1 MIYHRFDRAFSTRGS
16 SVRATCQPASDH
28 KSVIIVASLQFTSI
42 PSSFEKANVPRS
54 LIHSFVFLSLF
65 SSIGNNELCWMK
77 FQGTMNRWIGFSPSF
92 IYLRSEI
99 KYLSSID
106 EAKVEMRSFDR
117 EANLVS
123 RVECERTESPKRN
136 FFPLSLSLSVPGTF
150 ANCDTDEERRHRSPP
165 PPLSV
170 RTLTFNISKTIR
182 SFRNGIPWRGID
194 SKLR

>member
-16 SVRATCQPASDH
+16 SVRATCQPAW
-28 KSVIIVASLQFTSI
+28 IINQLSSLLR
-42 PSSFEKANVPRS
+42 SSSLAFLLLSKKQTFARS
-54 LIHSFVFLSLF
+54 LIHSFVFFSLF
-65 SSIGNNELCWMK
+65 SSIGNNKLCWMK

-92 IYLRSEI
+92 TYLRSEI
-99 KYLSSID
+99 KYSSSID

-136 FFPLSLSLSVPGTF
+136 FFPLSLSVPGTF